1 MDLFLPLLI
10 EALQSKVA
18 TELIVFDFGMPKAGQ
33 AGCASHYKE
42 SLEKREEYDVSG
54 WKKNRHVCTDLATS
68 SSYTSYTKWWSG

>member
-33 AGCASHYKE
+33 AGCASHQRVA
-42 SLEKREEYDVSG
+42 RE
-54 WKKNRHVCTDLATS
+54 T
-68 SSYTSYTKWWSG
+68 